1 MMGTIKDAPD
11 YSELRRR
18 AKEKLKKAT
27 SGSEDIS
34 GVSTERMARLIHE
47 LQVHQI
53 ELKMQNDELR
63 SIQDELEKTLDKY
76 SHLYDFSPVGYL
88 TLIEKGIIDEANLT
102 ITSMLGVERSALIGN
117 PFTRFI
123 LRDDHYI
130 FYKHWQRLL
139 ETEIPQACDLR
150 LVKKDGHGFHAR
162 LECMVIKNKGDD
174 FRQIRVAVSD
184 ITEQNRLEEALSK
197 SEKKYREITE
207 NMLVGVYQ
215 VTLDGKLLFAN
226 KKISEMFGY
235 DSTKELIAA
244 INSVEELYA
253 RSEERKTITD
263 EIIGKGF
270 IKNKAVEFKRKD
282 GQSVW
287 IKMNARR
294 TINNDGTIILEGLME
309 DVTEFKRM
317 EEQLRQV
324 QKMESIGSLA
334 GGIAHDFNNI
344 LAIILGNTE
353 LAIIDVPESNPAKRC
368 LKVIQSASLR
378 ASELV
383 QHLLSCSRKG
393 ITTRKPI
400 KICPI
405 IEDSLK
411 MLRASIPAD
420 IEIRR
425 NILCESDII
434 LADPTQMS
442 QVLMN
447 LCANAVH
454 AMQFEGGILEL
465 KLQTVEFGKQNME
478 LNLGTGRYLKLAV
491 SDTGHGID
499 PKIIGRIFDP
509 YFTTKGLGEG
519 TGLGLSVVQGIVK
532 SHNGAVT
539 LKSELGKGTVF
550 EVLLPL
556 TGAKAQSE
564 NKKAEAFP
572 TGNEKILLIDDE
584 ESILNL
590 VKKRLEMQGY
600 QVKAKNNP
608 VDALELFRF
617 GPDRFDL
624 IITDMIMPKMTG
636 DKLAKE
642 ILSIRPDIPIIL
654 CSGYSDKIDAE
665 KAAALG
671 VRKYIEK
678 PLNMSDFMI
687 AIRKALDET
696 KVSTHD

>member
-1 MMGTIKDAPD
+1 MGPNKDAPD
-11 YSELRRR
+11 SSELRRR
-18 AKEKLKKAT
+18 AEEKLKEAT
-27 SGSEDIS
+27 SKDIS

-76 SHLYDFSPVGYL
+76 SHLYDFSPVGYF
-88 TLIEKGIIDEANLT
+88 TLSEKGIIDEANLT
-102 ITSMLGVERSALIGN
+102 IASMLGVERSALIGN
-117 PFTRFI
+117 SFTRFV

-130 FYKHWQRLL
+130 FYKHRLRLL
-139 ETEIPQACDLR
+139 ETETPQACDLR
-150 LVKKDGHGFHAR
+150 LVKKDGHAFYAR
-162 LECMVIKNKGDD
+162 LECLVIKNKGDD

-184 ITEQNRLEEALSK
+184 ITEQNQLEEALSK

-226 KKISEMFGY
+226 KKMSEIFGY

-282 GQSVW
+282 GQYVW
-287 IKMNARR
+287 IKLNTRR

-309 DVTEFKRM
+309 DVTEFKKM
-317 EEQLRQV
+317 EEQLRHV
-324 QKMESIGSLA
+324 QKMESIGTLA

-353 LAIIDVPESNPAKRC
+353 LAIMDIPEWNPAKRC
-368 LKVIQSASLR
+368 LKEIQSASLR
-378 ASELV
+378 ARELV
-383 QHLLSCSRKG
+383 RHLLSFSRKG
-393 ITTRKPI
+393 IITRNPI
-400 KICPI
+400 KIYHI
-405 IEDSLK
+405 IENSLK

-442 QVLMN
+442 QVIMN
-447 LCANAVH
+447 LSVNAAH
-454 AMQFEGGILEL
+454 AMQVEGGILEL
-465 KLQTVEFGKQNME
+465 SLQTVEFEKQNKE
-478 LNLGTGRYLKLAV
+478 LNLGPGRYLKLAV

-539 LKSELGKGTVF
+539 VKSELGKGSVF
-550 EVLLPL
+550 EVLLPT
-556 TGAKAQSE
+556 TGAKAQSG
-564 NKKAEAFP
+564 NKKAEALP
-572 TGNEKILLIDDE
+572 NGNEVILLIDDE

-590 VKKRLEMQGY
+590 VKKWLEMQGY

-608 VDALELFRF
+608 VDALELFRSK
-617 GPDRFDL
+617 PDQFDL
-624 IITDMIMPKMTG
+624 IITDMTMPKMTG

-642 ILSIRPDIPIIL
+642 ILSIRPDMPIIL

-665 KAAALG
+665 KAAAIG
-671 VRKYIEK
+671 IRQYMEK
-678 PLNMSDFMI
+678 PLNMSDFVV
-687 AIRKALDET
+687 AIRKMLDET

>member
-1 MMGTIKDAPD
+1 M
-11 YSELRRR
+11 
-18 AKEKLKKAT
+18 
-27 SGSEDIS
+27 
-34 GVSTERMARLIHE
+34 
-47 LQVHQI
+47 
-53 ELKMQNDELR
+53 
-63 SIQDELEKTLDKY
+63 
-76 SHLYDFSPVGYL
+76 
-88 TLIEKGIIDEANLT
+88 
-102 ITSMLGVERSALIGN
+102 
-117 PFTRFI
+117 
-123 LRDDHYI
+123 
-130 FYKHWQRLL
+130 
-139 ETEIPQACDLR
+139 
-150 LVKKDGHGFHAR
+150 
-162 LECMVIKNKGDD
+162 
-174 FRQIRVAVSD
+174 
-184 ITEQNRLEEALSK
+184 EEALSK

-324 QKMESIGSLA
+324 QKMESIGTLA

-383 QHLLSCSRKG
+383 QHLLGCSRKC

-465 KLQTVEFGKQNME
+465 SLQTVEFGKQNME
-478 LNLGTGRYLKLAV
+478 LNLVPGRYLKLAV

-590 VKKRLEMQGY
+590 VKKRLEMLGY

-678 PLNMSDFMI
+678 PLNMSDFMVS
-687 AIRKALDET
+687 IRKALDET